1 MGAVSLLLSSEC
13 NVMIADSA
21 FSNLETLC
29 RESGNLIPHI
39 YKCLFDCFFP
49 CAFWFVRRDI
59 TRKVECDIFEDLD
72 IEKRVRKMSP
82 KKAIMFISGNDDTMV
97 DKKHSQNLSV
107 SFKGYKKLL
116 LCEGSHNS

>member
-49 CAFWFVRRDI
+49 CAFWFVREGHHS
-59 TRKVECDIFEDLD
+59 KS
-72 IEKRVRKMSP
+72 RVRYIRGP
-82 KKAIMFISGNDDTMV
+82 
-97 DKKHSQNLSV
+97 
-107 SFKGYKKLL
+107 
-116 LCEGSHNS
+116 